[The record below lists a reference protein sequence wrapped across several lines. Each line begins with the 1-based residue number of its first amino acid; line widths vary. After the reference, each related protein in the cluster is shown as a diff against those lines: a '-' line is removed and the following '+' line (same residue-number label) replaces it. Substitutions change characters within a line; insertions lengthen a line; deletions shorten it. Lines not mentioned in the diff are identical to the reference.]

1 MAEKTQKK
9 RSRDRRVKVPQR
21 DSELL
26 VRARRLLSDRKGISE
41 IRMFG
46 GYCFSVNGNMIG
58 GVTGND
64 ELMVRV
70 GPEMYEA
77 ALQEANARP
86 MDFTGRPLRGFV
98 FVDPGGC
105 DSDAKLRSWLD
116 KGLEH
121 ARSLP
126 PKKKQ

>member
-1 MAEKTQKK
+1 MAERTQKK

-26 VRARRLLSDRKGISE
+26 VRARRLLSDRKGILE

-98 FVDPGGC
+98 FVDPSGC

-116 KGLEH
+116 KGLKH